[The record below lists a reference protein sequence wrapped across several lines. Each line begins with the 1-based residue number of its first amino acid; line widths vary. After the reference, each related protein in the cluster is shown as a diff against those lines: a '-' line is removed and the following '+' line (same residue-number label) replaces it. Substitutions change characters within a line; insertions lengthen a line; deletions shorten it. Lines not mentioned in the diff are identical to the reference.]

1 MRGGFKYHKN
11 HTFLSGGEMRLEVL
25 CALTVLLLPRAPAS
39 VPAIGRMTPH
49 PNQPAV
55 RVSDDVAEV

>member
-1 MRGGFKYHKN
+1 
-11 HTFLSGGEMRLEVL
+11 MRLEVL